1 MGTRAIV
8 AVKDE
13 LDNKIIELYS
23 QYDGYPD
30 GLGRDLKEFVASREM
45 VNGIGANRQVFNGI
59 HCFAAQLISHFKD
72 EAGGYYLY
80 PPTKNYKNK
89 GKYWDK
95 YGAEYY
101 YEIDSDLN
109 VRCWDTYENKEIILK
124 GVKNV

>member
-45 VNGIGANRQVFNGI
+45 VNGIGANKQVFNGI
-59 HCFAAQLISHFKD
+59 HCFAAQLVCNFKD

-80 PPTKNYKNK
+80 PPTENYENK
-89 GKYWDK
+89 ENYWK
-95 YGAEYY
+95 IYGAEYY
-101 YEIDSDLN
+101 YEIDSNLHI
-109 VRCWDTYENKEIILK
+109 RCWDT
-124 GVKNV
+124 VKNEEI